1 MASKSKRILLTA
13 LIALILTAA
22 VGGTVAWLTTS
33 AGPIK
38 NIFDPSRVT
47 CEINETFAGS
57 VKTDVSV
64 KNTSD
69 IPAYI
74 RVALV
79 AAWQDASGNA
89 AGGKGSWTPSF
100 IPGNDWIKGGDGYYY
115 YTKAVAAGANT
126 GALIDSITLAAD
138 GDFKQALT
146 ICAEAIQ
153 ANPAAAVQD
162 AWGVTVTDGVV
173 SK

>member
-1 MASKSKRILLTA
+1 MASKSKKILLVA
-13 LIALILTAA
+13 MVALILTAA

-33 AGPIK
+33 TGPIE
-38 NIFDPSRVT
+38 NIFDPSKVT
-47 CEINETFAGS
+47 CKINETFDGS
-57 VKTDVSV
+57 TKSNVSV

-79 AAWQDASGNA
+79 AAWQDASENV
-89 AGGKGSWTPSF
+89 AGGKGSWEPSF
-100 IPGNDWIKGGDGYYY
+100 NPGADWIKRSDGYYY
-115 YTKAVAAGANT
+115 YTKAVAAGEDT
-126 GALIDSITLAAD
+126 GVLIDSITLATD
-138 GDFKQALT
+138 GDFKQTLT

-153 ANPAAAVQD
+153 ANPATAVQD
-162 AWGVTVTDGVV
+162 AWGVTVTDGII